1 MIPLS
6 VCPSFRKTGG
16 CRQTALGAG
25 RIVDVVCDLAEPGI
39 TGLPIATMPSPDL
52 SAGLSLTD
60 LLLRHARPG
69 RVEAIYLRPARGEP
83 VVQVAQADAV
93 AEVGLAGDRSRG
105 GKRQLSLIQA
115 EHLPVIAS
123 LVGLAEV
130 DAALLRRNVVVSGI
144 NLTAL
149 KPMLKGQSLLIRLDE
164 AVIELS
170 GECAPCS
177 RMEAVLGLGGYNA
190 MRGHGGFVA
199 RIVQSGRVRVGGE
212 VRPL

>member
-1 MIPLS
+1 
-6 VCPSFRKTGG
+6 
-16 CRQTALGAG
+16 
-25 RIVDVVCDLAEPGI
+25 
-39 TGLPIATMPSPDL
+39 MPSPDL
-52 SAGLSLTD
+52 SAGLPLAD

-83 VVQVAQADAV
+83 VVRVEQADAV
-93 AEVGLAGDRSRG
+93 AEVGLEGDRSRG
-105 GKRQLSLIQA
+105 GKRQISLIQA

-123 LVGLAEV
+123 LVGLAEL

-177 RMEAVLGLGGYNA
+177 RMEMVLGLGGYNA

-199 RIVQSGRVRVGGE
+199 RITQSGRVRVGGE